1 MTKQG
6 RYRLQGDVSR
16 EDYERFKKAHE
27 NDDKEISD
35 KLKEL
40 DPKAREYAT
49 SSGEFMIKLLDFYE
63 ENKKVSQWL
72 FFVQKI
78 DKVPKYDI
86 MDP

>member
-40 DPKAREYAT
+40 DSKAREYAT

-63 ENKKVSQWL
+63 EKQKVSQWL
-72 FFVQKI
+72 FFLCKKLTRFQNVI
-78 DKVPKYDI
+78 
-86 MDP
+86 